1 MQAATE
7 DEFRTLLDA
16 FMAWCEEEGDT
27 NNGLGR
33 FNGYFKGHYGQRP
46 EVWASCFRKA
56 AGINTNM
63 RLEALHRVLKY
74 VYLDGKQN
82 RRIDNLVSIL
92 INLTRDK
99 IFDRLIKLERNKD
112 GKFQKETRDRHK
124 IGQLIPSAHVASA
137 GIQQWLVR
145 SQATPTTSY
154 VVTALHS
161 GTCNEQCAFR
171 CPTCHICVHNVTCS
185 CPDNTMRRNLCK
197 HAHAVFKGGAED
209 GARNTPSPNE
219 DPTAQ
224 EAEDSLTA
232 SLTSLG
238 SLKEK
243 ATMKSP
249 TRCLQL
255 LDTIRGHLQ
264 DTEPDEEVITWL
276 EPLLEKT
283 AEKLNIASAHLPQSS
298 VQANKKIDP
307 QRRFISTKRKR
318 ASGQAK
324 MAKPSRAEQE
334 DIEQTLMAP
343 NSVSHKGPD
352 HTYCTKPRP

>member
-1 MQAATE
+1 
-7 DEFRTLLDA
+7 
-16 FMAWCEEEGDT
+16 
-27 NNGLGR
+27 
-33 FNGYFKGHYGQRP
+33 
-46 EVWASCFRKA
+46 
-56 AGINTNM
+56 
-63 RLEALHRVLKY
+63 
-74 VYLDGKQN
+74 
-82 RRIDNLVSIL
+82 
-92 INLTRDK
+92 
-99 IFDRLIKLERNKD
+99 
-112 GKFQKETRDRHK
+112 
-124 IGQLIPSAHVASA
+124 
-137 GIQQWLVR
+137 
-145 SQATPTTSY
+145 
-154 VVTALHS
+154 
-161 GTCNEQCAFR
+161 
-171 CPTCHICVHNVTCS
+171 
-185 CPDNTMRRNLCK
+185 MRRNLCK
-197 HAHAVFKGGAED
+197 HMHAVFKGGAED

-224 EAEDSLTA
+224 KAEDSLTA

-264 DTEPDEEVITWL
+264 DTKPDEEVITWL

-298 VQANKKIDP
+298 IQANKKIDP